1 MTFGEGKEKV
11 FKLLDEWSSG
21 GEIAIDADIELKM
34 AAFFDIAQ
42 KKAAQVEKITGVT
55 RINRKPGKT
64 EYSMPEDFAGVA
76 AVWADGKTTNRFRW
90 KAGKLVIP
98 ESSAANVE
106 VEYFRV
112 PETIT
117 ENTSDETEFEV
128 SEFAAQLLPFYVA
141 AQNLFPDL
149 MINYQPYL
157 VEWEKGLQELE
168 RRQGERS
175 GGICFRNEFYRG

>member
-21 GEIAIDADIELKM
+21 GEVATDADIEQKM

-42 KKAAQVEKITGVT
+42 KKAAQVEKLTGLVQ
-55 RINRKPGKT
+55 IKRKQGKT
-64 EYSMPEDFAGVA
+64 EYSMPADFSGVVS
-76 AVWADGKTTNRFRW
+76 VWRNGAQTNRFCW
-90 KAGKLVIP
+90 KAGKIVIP
-98 ESSAANVE
+98 ESETGTIE

-112 PETIT
+112 PETINEKT
-117 ENTSDETEFEV
+117 EDDAEFEV

-168 RRQGERS
+168 RRQAERA
-175 GGICFRNEFYRG
+175 GRVRFQNTFYRG